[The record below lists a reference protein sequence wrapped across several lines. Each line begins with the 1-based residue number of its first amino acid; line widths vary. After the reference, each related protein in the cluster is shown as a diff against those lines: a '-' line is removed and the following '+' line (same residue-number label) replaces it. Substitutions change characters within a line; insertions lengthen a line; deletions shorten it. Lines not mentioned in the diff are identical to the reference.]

1 MVSDVDCC
9 LSRELHGYS
18 NYGYAAISIPR
29 ERPKKGPG
37 PSSYLYRNSHKMG
50 QSSRPTVL
58 YKRDIPARPC
68 LLSLGSRVLELAPR
82 PQEAIFSCLF
92 SLLHEKGCSCAPA
105 SGVPV
110 IRDRLMPFAQVT
122 EMNGWP
128 GLSSRPTAG
137 L

>member
-1 MVSDVDCC
+1 MDI
-9 LSRELHGYS
+9 LMI
-18 NYGYAAISIPR
+18 GYAAISIPR
-29 ERPKKGPG
+29 ERPQKGPG
-37 PSSYLYRNSHKMG
+37 PSPYLYRNSHKVG

-58 YKRDIPARPC
+58 YKRDTPARPC
-68 LLSLGSRVLELAPR
+68 LLSWGAKFWNLLLA

-92 SLLHEKGCSCAPA
+92 SLLHEKGCFCAPA

-110 IRDRLMPFAQVT
+110 IRGRLMPFAQVT

-128 GLSSRPTAG
+128 GLSPRPTAG